1 MRVAKRLSRKG
12 RGMERRVAYV
22 FLYKNGI
29 RERSVGIVRRYGT
42 AEQPEVALEL
52 FGEELRGKRWKI
64 YYFTKKEALAEAS
77 YLWGTTTERGRSEVR
92 LSQCRLCTEAGAGH
106 GIVLIPE
113 NKSCP
118 EGENR
123 AGQEKGA
130 ERIEFREYLCARF
143 DGKEVTEEELKA
155 AFRRKP
161 ELGETS
167 RMESAKKL
175 MEELTKAA
183 GGEAGTEET
192 PEKQGMMDD
201 ETAGNEAKQ
210 VRQIRTEPVF
220 CKKVVRNR
228 IAALENLLATKA
240 PYVPCRNFHVD
251 YSVRVLPEE
260 LDCLEKENR
269 GYMDN
274 SYLLHGYY
282 RYRHVLLGR
291 RKRKKKE
298 EYVLLV
304 PGIYSEK
311 EAGLAE
317 LFGFPEFLPMLPET
331 GGAASGKEPF
341 GYFCGKI

>member
-1 MRVAKRLSRKG
+1 
-12 RGMERRVAYV
+12 MERRVAYV

-42 AEQPEVALEL
+42 AGQPEVALEL
-52 FGEELRGKRWKI
+52 FGEDLRGKRWRM
-64 YYFTKKEALAEAS
+64 YYFTENGALAEATF
-77 YLWGTTTERGRSEVR
+77 LWGTTAERGRSEAR
-92 LSQCRLCTEAGAGH
+92 LSQCRLCAEAGAGH

-113 NKSCP
+113 NKNCP

-123 AGQEKGA
+123 AGQEKRA

-161 ELGETS
+161 EPGETS

-183 GGEAGTEET
+183 EGVADTEEKPGMQGLIPEWTTGTGTEAVGQSRAK
-192 PEKQGMMDD
+192 P
-201 ETAGNEAKQ
+201 TARRKTA
-210 VRQIRTEPVF
+210 
-220 CKKVVRNR
+220 RNR
-228 IAALENLLATKA
+228 IAGLENLLATKA

-291 RKRKKKE
+291 RKRKEKE

-317 LFGFPEFLPMLPET
+317 LFGFPEFLPMFPET
-331 GGAASGKEPF
+331 GGAAFGKEPF